1 VVACDDGGEA
11 LDRLEHVQA
20 ELTIQTERR
29 GDLQIFLT
37 SPSGTKSELL
47 GFRCDVTL

>member
-1 VVACDDGGEA
+1 MVACDDGGEA

-29 GDLQIFLT
+29 GDLEIYLT
-37 SPSGTKSELL
+37 SPSGTKSQLL
-47 GFRCDVTL
+47 GFRYEITS